1 MGVIVWSPLAGGW
14 LSGKYRR
21 GKPVEAGGRA
31 ARIPDRFDPA
41 KPENQRKF
49 EVVEAL
55 LPLAEKEGIPLP
67 VLAVAWTLVHPSVTS
82 AIIGPRT
89 MEQLVELLL
98 AAGAELSDATLD
110 AIDEIVPPGETLNKA
125 DLGFENIWLR
135 PDHRRRSFTR
145 T

>member
-1 MGVIVWSPLAGGW
+1 VIPWSPLAGGW
-14 LSGKYRR
+14 LTGKYRR
-21 GKPVEAGGRA
+21 GTDLPTGGRA
-31 ARIPDRFDPA
+31 ARVPDRFDYGL
-41 KPENQRKF
+41 PENQRKLDL
-49 EVVEAL
+49 VEDL
-55 LPLAEKEGIPLP
+55 LKVAADAGLSLTHLAMAW
-67 VLAVAWTLVHPSVTS
+67 VLEHPAVTS

-98 AAGAELSDATLD
+98 AADVQLSDSILD

-135 PDHRRRSFTR
+135 PEFRRRSFTR